1 MIVKCQFFIWTIK
14 LFEDRILSRIFSA
27 NDCMSTANDGEQFAN
42 DRKFSV
48 KIVYVQPGSNTF
60 SHDRILE
67 QDRILY
73 SL

>member
-1 MIVKCQFFIWTIK
+1 
-14 LFEDRILSRIFSA
+14 
-27 NDCMSTANDGEQFAN
+27 MSTANDGEQFAN
-42 DRKFSV
+42 NRKFSV

-60 SHDRILE
+60 SHGRILE

>member
-1 MIVKCQFFIWTIK
+1 
-14 LFEDRILSRIFSA
+14 
-27 NDCMSTANDGEQFAN
+27 MSTANDGEQFAN

-48 KIVYVQPGSNTF
+48 KIVYVQPRSNTF
-60 SHDRILE
+60 SHDRIIQ

>member
-1 MIVKCQFFIWTIK
+1 
-14 LFEDRILSRIFSA
+14 
-27 NDCMSTANDGEQFAN
+27 MSTANDGEQFAN
-42 DRKFSV
+42 NRKFSV